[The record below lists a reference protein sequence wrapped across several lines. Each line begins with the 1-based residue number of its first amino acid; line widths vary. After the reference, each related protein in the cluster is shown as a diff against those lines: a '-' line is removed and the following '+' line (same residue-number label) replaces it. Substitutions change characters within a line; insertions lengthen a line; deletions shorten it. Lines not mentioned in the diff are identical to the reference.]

1 MNTLAVSII
10 FSLCMLLTAIGWFV
24 TNLRTKKVPQISYDS
39 SIDKIND
46 ETNSNTG
53 YRFSKKELDERAKY
67 NADNYMDVL

>member
-1 MNTLAVSII
+1 
-10 FSLCMLLTAIGWFV
+10 MLLTAIGWFV
-24 TNLRTKKVPQISYDS
+24 TNLRTKKVPQISHDS